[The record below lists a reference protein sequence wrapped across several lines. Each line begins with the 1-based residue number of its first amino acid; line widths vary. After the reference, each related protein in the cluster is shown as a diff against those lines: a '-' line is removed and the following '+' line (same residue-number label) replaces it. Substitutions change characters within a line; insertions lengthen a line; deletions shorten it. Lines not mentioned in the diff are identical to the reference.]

1 MIDTTIT
8 IPTFNAMLSGTGAAR
23 AAIVLTKANGNESM
37 AVWTGKDAD
46 GTPVTLT
53 ISQNPVKAGSDNYGR
68 VSARVKLVMQRSEQ
82 LRSTI
87 GLTSV
92 GDPVRGSKTTDT
104 IVDVKINLPVAL
116 ADPEA
121 AYDVLGYVTGLFANA
136 AVGPRVCIGS
146 L

>member
-1 MIDTTIT
+1 MIDTILT
-8 IPTFNAMLSGTGAAR
+8 IPTFNAMLSETGTAR
-23 AAIVLTKANGNESM
+23 AALVLTKASANESM

-87 GLTSV
+87 GLTST
-92 GDPVRGSKTTDT
+92 GDPVKGSKSTDT
-104 IVDVKINLPVAL
+104 IVDAKLSMPVAL
-116 ADPEA
+116 ADPDA
-121 AYDVLGYVTGLFANA
+121 AYDVLGYITGLFASA
-136 AVGPRVCIGS
+136 AFGPRVCVGS